1 VILTVLVKVTAGYMR
16 RLCITVLTLVSCA
29 ALTAQETVVVL
40 GHAPY
45 SFADVP
51 KPFRFVFQGSLP
63 AGGLKEAWAE
73 LPFDSITLERTSCLG
88 TCPAYGVTFYRGKST
103 SANDESIDD
112 QFGQAALTVT
122 RVSRPNAYFRR
133 FPDAT
138 GNFEGRV
145 DIWTF
150 AKLSY
155 LIQQWGLTLKDDAF
169 PMVHTDAPAAIVTVS
184 GPGGSKTVH
193 DHGGVR
199 TIELWSVHQAIDS
212 AAKSVAWK
220 RR

>member
-1 VILTVLVKVTAGYMR
+1 MR
-16 RLCITVLTLVSCA
+16 CLCITILMLVSSA
-29 ALTAQETVVVL
+29 AIVPTAQETVVVF
-40 GHAPY
+40 GRAPY

-51 KPFRFVFQGSLP
+51 KPFRFVFEGFVP

-88 TCPAYGVTFYRGKST
+88 TCPAYAVTFYRGTAT
-103 SANDESIDD
+103 SANTESMDE
-112 QFGQAALTVT
+112 QFGRAALSVT
-122 RVSRPNAYFRR
+122 RVSRADAYFRR
-133 FPDAT
+133 FPEAR

-155 LIQQWGLTLKDDAF
+155 LIQRWGLTLKEEES
-169 PMVHTDAPAAIVTVS
+169 PMVHQDAPTAIVTVS
-184 GPGGSKTVH
+184 GPGISKTVH

-199 TIELWSVHQAIDS
+199 TIELWSIQQAIDS
-212 AAKSVAWK
+212 AAKSVLWK

>member
-1 VILTVLVKVTAGYMR
+1 MR

-150 AKLSY
+150 A
-155 LIQQWGLTLKDDAF
+155 Q
-169 PMVHTDAPAAIVTVS
+169 TVL
-184 GPGGSKTVH
+184 P
-193 DHGGVR
+193 
-199 TIELWSVHQAIDS
+199 DS
-212 AAKSVAWK
+212 AVGADSKGRCIPDGPHRRSGGDCDCIGAWRVEDRSRPW